1 MSVARDCGMVLPY
14 EQVIQVT
21 VKGDSCLAKI
31 DWEVVGVPQTWHH
44 GRFSSDSVSFI
55 FTSTCYTKKFTF
67 VPKHHVINVYRKQ
80 EIKSGSIEHHVVVC
94 QKLKIRSDSVIDEV
108 YY

>member
-21 VKGDSCLAKI
+21 VKGDSHLARI
-31 DWEVVGVPQTWHH
+31 DWEVVGVPQTWHC

-55 FTSTCYTKKFTF
+55 FTSTCYSKKFTF
-67 VPKHHVINVYRKQ
+67 VPKHCVINVYRK
-80 EIKSGSIEHHVVVC
+80 EEVKSGSMQHNVMVC
-94 QKLKIRSDSVIDEV
+94 QKLKIQSDSVIYEL

>member
-1 MSVARDCGMVLPY
+1 VSVARDCGMVLPY

-21 VKGDSCLAKI
+21 VKGDSRLARI

-44 GRFSSDSVSFI
+44 ESFSSDSVSFI
-55 FTSTCYTKKFTF
+55 FTSTCYSKKFTF
-67 VPKHHVINVYRKQ
+67 VPKLRVINLYRKQ
-80 EIKSGSIEHHVVVC
+80 EVKSGSMQHHVVVC
-94 QKLKIRSDSVIDEV
+94 QKLKIQSDIVIYEL

>member
-21 VKGDSCLAKI
+21 VKGDSRLARI
-31 DWEVVGVPQTWHH
+31 DWEVVGIPQTWHR
-44 GRFSSDSVSFI
+44 GCFSSDSVSFI
-55 FTSTCYTKKFTF
+55 FTSTCYSTKFTF
-67 VPKHHVINVYRKQ
+67 VPKHYVINVYRKQ
-80 EIKSGSIEHHVVVC
+80 EVKSGSMQFHVVVC
-94 QKLKIRSDSVIDEV
+94 QKLKIQSDNVIYEL

>member
-1 MSVARDCGMVLPY
+1 MVLPY
-14 EQVIQVT
+14 EKVIQVT

-31 DWEVVGVPQTWHH
+31 DWEVVGVPQTWHC

-55 FTSTCYTKKFTF
+55 FTSTCYRKIFTF
-67 VPKHHVINVYRKQ
+67 VPKHHVIYVYKK
-80 EIKSGSIEHHVVVC
+80 EEVKSGSIQHHVVVC
-94 QKLKIRSDSVIDEV
+94 QKLKIQSDSVIYEL